1 MGSWLYSSTEAT
13 WISFVKVQ
21 YNGSCFLECRTEEF
35 RNVCFNGGIQIC
47 CSIDPKLRETKYHH
61 FVFVTELQYYDQY
74 SEGQISQKNFQKKK
88 RILQKNNVCTPK
100 KCIIP
105 GSQFI
110 RDIQI
115 CRNVDSQKTKEIKIC
130 RNVHLIRAGLVYAE
144 MQRVR

>member
-1 MGSWLYSSTEAT
+1 MINIQRDRSHKK
-13 WISFVKVQ
+13 IS
-21 YNGSCFLECRTEEF
+21 
-35 RNVCFNGGIQIC
+35 
-47 CSIDPKLRETKYHH
+47 
-61 FVFVTELQYYDQY
+61 
-74 SEGQISQKNFQKKK
+74 KKK

-144 MQRVR
+144 MQRVYIIEQKARTHSFAHLEIRF